1 MNRFIRTGGG
11 KMIKKLLVLLLSISI
26 CLSLCS
32 CALFSADTEELIAPP
47 QLSGD
52 MLPIK
57 AALEKS
63 APKGYSLKYPSE
75 GEKRSAVVL
84 EDINNDGLNEALAFY
99 STDEDEL
106 TKMHINLIAFNSKE
120 WESICEASVTAGG
133 IEKVEFCDLNGDG
146 KKEIAVG
153 WEIFGSGEKRLS
165 VYSFENKELKLL
177 LDEAYTSFLCCDL
190 SGDNKDDIFIQ
201 LLSASDQNNNAKLFG
216 FKDNSVIRIGGC
228 VMDKSVKTAL
238 QPKLATL
245 STGQNAVYIDE
256 IKGIGAVTEVIFYK
270 KGELVNGLLDNSGSM
285 ENTVTLRQS
294 SILSQDINGDGQIEI
309 PVASALKNADIESKE
324 IMYYTN
330 WCTYNGEALTVK
342 RSTVVNSVDGYT
354 VELPDKLMGKIAV
367 KKNNDAKSR
376 IIYSFNPETDEIGG
390 MITEFLTVK
399 SEKYDKKIYKEYIKI
414 TQSKGYTYLYKTGV
428 EAENQGI
435 NEEQIKNMFKL
446 SD

>member
-1 MNRFIRTGGG
+1 MIR
-11 KMIKKLLVLLLSISI
+11 KLLAVVLSVFI

-63 APKGYSLKYPSE
+63 APKGFVLKYPSE

-84 EDINNDGLNEALAFY
+84 EDINGDGLNEALAFY
-99 STDEDEL
+99 STDKDEL
-106 TKMHINLIAFNSKE
+106 VKMHINLIAYSSEK
-120 WESICEASVTAGG
+120 WESVCEASVTAGG

-165 VYSFENKELKLL
+165 VYAYDNKELKLL
-177 LDEAYTSFLCCDL
+177 LEEPYTSFLCCDL
-190 SGDNKDDIFIQ
+190 NGDNKDDVFIQ
-201 LLSASDQNNNAKLFG
+201 TLSASDQTNGAKLFG
-216 FKDNSVIRIGGC
+216 FKDNAVVRIGGC

-238 QPKLATL
+238 QPKLGTL

-256 IKGIGAVTEVIFYK
+256 IKGIGAVTEVIFYT
-270 KGELVNGLLDNSGSM
+270 KGELVNGLLENNGSM

-294 SILSQDINGDGQIEI
+294 SILSEDINNDGQLEI
-309 PVASALKNADIESKE
+309 PVASVLKNADSSSRE

-330 WCTYNGEALTVK
+330 WCTYNGESLTVK

-354 VELPDKLMGKIAV
+354 IVLPDKLTGKIAV
-367 KKNNDAKSR
+367 KKDTDSKSR
-376 IIYSFNPETDEIGG
+376 IIFAYDPETDQIGE
-390 MITEFLTVK
+390 MLAEFLTVK
-399 SEKYDKKIYKEYIKI
+399 SEKYDKKIYKEYSKI
-414 TQSKGYTYLYKTGV
+414 TQSGGYTYLFKTGS
-428 EAENQGI
+428 EAESRGI
-435 NEEQIKNMFKL
+435 SAEQIKDMFKL
-446 SD
+446 KG